1 MNYIPAGRTPCRRRA
16 RESHENFAA
25 GARGA
30 EECGPV
36 EAVPRPHLAGLRRT
50 YQGKPLLETDLAPD
64 PVLQFATWFSDAVD
78 AGLPEPN
85 AMVVATS
92 SAGGRPG
99 ARLVLLKHYDAEG
112 FVFFT
117 NYESRKGRD
126 LAENPRACLL
136 FPWHEIRRQV
146 RVEGAV
152 ARLPREESAAYF
164 NSRPYGSR
172 IGAWASRQSAVVPSR
187 EALEARYEELSRR
200 WPEEPPVPD
209 FWGGFRVIPAE
220 IEFWQGQD
228 DRMHDRLRYRRRG
241 EEWIVERL
249 AP

>member
-1 MNYIPAGRTPCRRRA
+1 MSPPRTRI
-16 RESHENFAA
+16 FT
-25 GARGA
+25 GGGRGA
-30 EECGPV
+30 EECPVV

-64 PVLQFATWFSDAVD
+64 PVAQFATWFSDAVD

-85 AMVVATS
+85 AMVVATG
-92 SAGGRPG
+92 SAGGRPS

-146 RVEGAV
+146 RVEGTV
-152 ARLPREESAAYF
+152 TRLPREESAAYF

-187 EALEARYEELSRR
+187 ESLDARYEELARR
-200 WPEEPPVPD
+200 WPEDPPVPD
-209 FWGGFRVIPAE
+209 FWGGFRVTPVE

-241 EEWIVERL
+241 DDWIVERL